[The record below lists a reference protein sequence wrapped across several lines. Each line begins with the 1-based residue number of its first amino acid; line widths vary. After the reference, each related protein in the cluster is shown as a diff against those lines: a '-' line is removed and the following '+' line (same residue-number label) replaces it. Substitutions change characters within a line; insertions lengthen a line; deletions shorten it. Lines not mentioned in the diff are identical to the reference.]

1 MSIPV
6 ESQNKSMPLRRRF
19 WSFLSLLL
27 FNLTVLDKKGIGK
40 KVIFF
45 ILFILAVLPLLFFV
59 RKPLVFLHILNFSAV
74 SVIAVAFEFG
84 YFLSYAVAL
93 ILTAIIFI
101 SMIANPG
108 FEGLYVFSVLVLNII
123 PLVPSYCNRLYNKY
137 LASKNE
143 VFERERDSLD
153 RLKGEFK
160 NVREI
165 NLSFQNQACSI
176 LELYEVTKK
185 IGVSMNMADMLA
197 VFGAAV
203 EKFINPHNMSI
214 TLTGRGQ
221 EDAVVFSTYKIEMVS
236 DRRITAE
243 DIKSGPAG
251 EFERVL
257 FESVSSDKTAVY
269 LNPPLKEGHPLGMS
283 LDAAGSSFAAL
294 PLLSEGTV
302 IGVVGI
308 FGIEARQ
315 IENVSILVEQLA
327 LEVKKIN
334 LYEKIQELAIT
345 DGLTGIY
352 VRRHF
357 LERLNE
363 ELPRIKKYQL
373 KLSVLMIDLDHFKK
387 CNDTYGHLV
396 GDIVLKET
404 ARIMRDYI
412 RQVDLIG
419 RYGGEEFIIAL
430 PDTDK
435 ENALHVAERI
445 RASVDANSFKA
456 YDETINMTV
465 SIGVAACS
473 DDCDNVNELID
484 RADRAL
490 YKAKGTGRN
499 KTVVY

>member
-1 MSIPV
+1 MFSPL
-6 ESQNKSMPLRRRF
+6 EAQNKTMPLRKRF
-19 WSFLSLLL
+19 WNSPSLSM
-27 FNLTVLDKKGIGK
+27 GK
-40 KVIFF
+40 RVIFF
-45 ILFILAVLPLLFFV
+45 LLAVSAGLPLLFFV
-59 RKPLVFLHILNFSAV
+59 RKPLIFLHILNFSTI
-74 SVIAVAFEFG
+74 SVIAAAFEFG

-93 ILTAIIFI
+93 ILTAIIFVSMLI
-101 SMIANPG
+101 SPG
-108 FEGLYVFSVLVLNII
+108 FEGLYVFSAIVLNVI

-137 LASKNE
+137 LDSKNE
-143 VFERERDSLD
+143 IFGRERVSLES
-153 RLKGEFK
+153 LKGEFK
-160 NVREI
+160 NAREV
-165 NLSFQNQACSI
+165 NSSFQSQACDI

-197 VFGAAV
+197 VFGNAV

-214 TLTGRGQ
+214 TLTGRVQ
-221 EDAVVFSTYKIEMVS
+221 EDAAVSLTYKIAMVS
-236 DRRITAE
+236 NGKITAA
-243 DIKSGPAG
+243 DIKSGPPE

-257 FESVSSDKTAVY
+257 FENVSSAKTAVY
-269 LNPPLKEGHPLGMS
+269 LNPPFKEGHPLEKY

-302 IGVVGI
+302 IGMVGI
-308 FGIEARQ
+308 FGIEERQ

-363 ELPRIKKYQL
+363 ELPRIKKYHL
-373 KLSVLMIDLDHFKK
+373 KLSMLMIDLDHFKK
-387 CNDTYGHLV
+387 CNDAYGHLV

-404 ARIMRDYI
+404 SRIMKDYI

-430 PDTDK
+430 PDTD
-435 ENALHVAERI
+435 EESAGHVAERI
-445 RASVDANSFKA
+445 RASVEANSFKA

-465 SIGVAACS
+465 SIGVAAYS

-490 YKAKGTGRN
+490 YKAKRAGRN
-499 KTVVY
+499 KSVVY